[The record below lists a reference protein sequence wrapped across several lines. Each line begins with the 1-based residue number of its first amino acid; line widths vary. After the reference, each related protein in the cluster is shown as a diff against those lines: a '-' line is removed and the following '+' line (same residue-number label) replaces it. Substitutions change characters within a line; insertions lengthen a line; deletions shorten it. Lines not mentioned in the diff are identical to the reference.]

1 MSKKVFIGVGHGGSD
16 PGAVKYV
23 KEADANLQMA
33 LGLKAELER
42 HGVKVGISRV
52 KDENDPLSEEIKEAN
67 AFAPDLAVE
76 CHNNAGGGDGFE
88 VYRQTNGYAA
98 QSLKLAQAIEKR
110 VKESGQKS
118 RGVKTKLNSAGTDY
132 FGWCRQVKAPA
143 VLCEGFFVDNQADSG
158 DYNTA
163 AKQQAFGRVYAWGV
177 LDYLGI
183 AIKPQVDKPAG
194 KPVEQ
199 PQADKKLLYTVQV
212 GAFSSAKSAADLY
225 AKLDDM
231 GYFVFFK
238 NDALAKVCVGKLA
251 DKATAQ
257 KTADDLKKK
266 GIAGFVTTI

>member
-143 VLCEGFFVDNQADSG
+143 VLCEGFLWTTRR
-158 DYNTA
+158 TA
-163 AKQQAFGRVYAWGV
+163 ATITQQPNSRHLARRTRGGCWTIWG
-177 LDYLGI
+177 LPLSRRQAHSRI
-183 AIKPQVDKPAG
+183 SQRQARTCPIQCRWEPTPA
-194 KPVEQ
+194 Q
-199 PQADKKLLYTVQV
+199 PTPAHKK
-212 GAFSSAKSAADLY
+212 
-225 AKLDDM
+225 
-231 GYFVFFK
+231 
-238 NDALAKVCVGKLA
+238 
-251 DKATAQ
+251 
-257 KTADDLKKK
+257 
-266 GIAGFVTTI
+266 

>member
-1 MSKKVFIGVGHGGSD
+1 MSKRVFIGVGHGGSD

-42 HGVKVGISRV
+42 HGVTVGISRV
-52 KDENDPLSEEIKEAN
+52 KDENDPLTEEIKEVN

-88 VYRQTNGYAA
+88 VYRQTNGYAE

-118 RGVKTKLNSAGTDY
+118 RGVKTRLNSAGTDY

-143 VLCEGFFVDNQADSG
+143 VLCEGFFVDNKADSS

-163 AKQQAFGRVYAWGV
+163 ARQQAFGQVYALGV

-183 AIKPQVDKPAG
+183 AIKPQAGAQPSKPTAG
-194 KPVEQ
+194 KDLP
-199 PQADKKLLYTVQV
+199 YSVQV
-212 GAFSSAKSAADLY
+212 GAFVGAQNAQGLAD
-225 AKLDDM
+225 KLTER
-231 GYFVFFK
+231 GYFVQVYQG
-238 NDALAKVCVGKLA
+238 NPVRVCVGRFGTQA
-251 DKATAQ
+251 EAQRTAE
-257 KTADDLKKK
+257 DLKKK
-266 GIAGFVTTI
+266 GFAGFVVML

>member
-67 AFAPDLAVE
+67 AFTPDLAVE

-163 AKQQAFGRVYAWGV
+163 AKQQAFGKAYAWGV

-183 AIKPQVDKPAG
+183 TIKPQAGAQPHKPTAG
-194 KPVEQ
+194 KNLP
-199 PQADKKLLYTVQV
+199 YSVQV
-212 GAFSSAKSAADLY
+212 GAYASAANASAQKMKVSALGYFCFTAKSGNLNIVY
-225 AKLDDM
+225 
-231 GYFVFFK
+231 
-238 NDALAKVCVGKLA
+238 VGKF
-251 DKATAQ
+251 ATAAEAQ
-257 KTADDLKKK
+257 KTADSLKNK
-266 GIAGFVTTI
+266 GISGFVKKRQ

>member
-163 AKQQAFGRVYAWGV
+163 AKQQALARRTRGGCWTIWG
-177 LDYLGI
+177 I
-183 AIKPQVDKPAG
+183 TIKPQAGAQPHKPTAG
-194 KPVEQ
+194 KNLPYSVRWEPTPARQ
-199 PQADKKLLYTVQV
+199 RQRTKNESFRAGVFLLYGKERESKYCVRREICDGSRST
-212 GAFSSAKSAADLY
+212 
-225 AKLDDM
+225 
-231 GYFVFFK
+231 K
-238 NDALAKVCVGKLA
+238 NRR
-251 DKATAQ
+251 Q
-257 KTADDLKKK
+257 S
-266 GIAGFVTTI
+266 

>member
-88 VYRQTNGYAA
+88 VYHQTNGYATK
-98 QSLKLAQAIEKR
+98 SIKLAQCIEAR
-110 VKESGQKS
+110 VVASGQKS
-118 RGVKTKLNSAGTDY
+118 RGVKTRLNGSGTDY

-225 AKLDDM
+225 TKLSDM
-231 GYFVFFK
+231 GYFTFLRNETLV
-238 NDALAKVCVGKLA
+238 KVCVGKFPTQQ
-251 DKATAQ
+251 DAQ

-266 GIAGFVTTI
+266 GFGGFVTIL

>member
-23 KEADANLQMA
+23 KEADANLQIA

-67 AFAPDLAVE
+67 AFGPDLAVE

-98 QSLKLAQAIEKR
+98 KSLKLAQAIEKR
-110 VKESGQKS
+110 VTASGQKS

-132 FGWCRQVKAPA
+132 FGWLRQVKAPA
-143 VLCEGFFVDNQADSG
+143 VLCEGFFVDNKADSA
-158 DYNTA
+158 DYDTA
-163 AKQQAFGRVYAWGV
+163 AEQRAFGKVYALGV

-183 AIKPQVDKPAG
+183 KPQPDKPESS
-194 KPVEQ
+194 KP
-199 PQADKKLLYTVQV
+199 YTVQV
-212 GAFSSAKSAADLY
+212 GAFADASNATRLKRQLTAK
-225 AKLDDM
+225 
-231 GYFVFFK
+231 GYYCFISTIRGC
-238 NDALAKVCVGKLA
+238 DRVCVGRFA
-251 DKATAQ
+251 EKAQAR
-257 KTADDLKKK
+257 KTADDLKNK
-266 GIAGFVTTI
+266 GFAGFVTTI